1 MVDIEALKEKW
12 MPKLEA
18 QDLKFEE
25 LKEVL
30 ELMVGVANDNED
42 FADEYGSFTKTYQFN
57 VSDKPEAEWMWMKI
71 ESGKFSAGMGKLPKY
86 DLQFSMNAQVAADMI
101 SGKLDSNSA
110 FIKGDLKIDGQ
121 IKDGVKF
128 QGIMALFKDVMDL

>member
-18 QDLKFEE
+18 QDLKFGE

-30 ELMVGVANDNED
+30 ELMVGVANENED

-57 VSDKPEAEWMWMKI
+57 VSDKPEAEWMWMKV
-71 ESGKFSAGMGKLPKY
+71 EAGKFSAGMGKLPKY
-86 DLQFSMNAQVAADMI
+86 DLQFSMNSQCAADMI